1 MTTKSTRAKL
11 PARLAVAVSG
21 SGRSLVNFIE
31 HSRNESPF
39 AVTAVIASTPDC
51 RGVAI
56 AKEHGLPVFIGDFTK
71 EAETTAASLREWLLA
86 LNIDWLVLAGFIKRF
101 PVLEPWQH
109 RLVNIHPALLPEFGG
124 KGMYGDRVHAAVLAA
139 GRKVSGATVH
149 FVNAHYDEGAII
161 AQATVPVLP
170 SDDARSLAD
179 RVFAAECKLYPEVM
193 RRLVTGTLP
202 LPGGAIERYDH
213 EHL

>member
-124 KGMYGDRVHAAVLAA
+124 KAINEYDQTGKLLKTIKFSINAGNSTIYGPTLTMNTNGNFLIGTRL
-139 GRKVSGATVH
+139 GQTVTEL
-149 FVNAHYDEGAII
+149 NMEGKEIRNWALDSKLHRIFSQHLRII
-161 AQATVPVLP
+161 WP
-170 SDDARSLAD
+170 D
-179 RVFAAECKLYPEVM
+179 
-193 RRLVTGTLP
+193 
-202 LPGGAIERYDH
+202 
-213 EHL
+213 